1 MMADPLNGK
10 LDVNLRV
17 VDLGASIAWYTR
29 VFGAEPIYSGEDR
42 SKDGGTVPM
51 ACFRLGGVKLWLVQ
65 GRTPQSGSQRVDVA
79 LMNRQLLAPLRAL
92 LTARGAMFDYSELPG
107 FPVDADGVRRGQDA
121 EFFFLLNPD
130 GHRIEYCRTC
140 PVGGDAK

>member
-1 MMADPLNGK
+1 MMADPLDEK

-17 VDLGASIAWYTR
+17 DDLGASIARYTR

-65 GRTPQSGSQRVDVA
+65 GRTPQSGSQRVSVE
-79 LMNRQLLAPLRAL
+79 LMTRQLPAPLRAL
-92 LTARGAMFDYSELPG
+92 LAARGAVFNDSELPG
-107 FPVDADGVRRGQDA
+107 FPVDTDGVRRGQDA
-121 EFFFLLNPD
+121 DFFFLPDPD

-140 PVGGDAK
+140 PAGEDAK

>member
-1 MMADPLNGK
+1 MMADPLDAK
-10 LDVNLRV
+10 LDLNLRV

-29 VFGAEPIYSGEDR
+29 VFGAEPIYRGEDR
-42 SKDGGTVPM
+42 SKDGASVSM
-51 ACFRLGGVKLWLVQ
+51 ACFRLGGIKLWLVQ
-65 GRTPQSGSQRVDVA
+65 GRTPQSGSQRIGVA
-79 LMNRQLLAPLRAL
+79 LMTRQLLAPLRGL
-92 LTARGAMFDYSELPG
+92 LEARGAVFDDSELPG

-121 EFFFLLNPD
+121 EFFFLLDPD